1 MMRRNSLLHCITSFT
16 IVIFIVPFSSEVVL
30 LNILADIV
38 WAFQKTHNDEILPFT
53 EKEVVAD
60 EIADMSLNEKV

>member
-1 MMRRNSLLHCITSFT
+1 VKYSYRYCL
-16 IVIFIVPFSSEVVL
+16 VVS
-30 LNILADIV
+30 N
-38 WAFQKTHNDEILPFT
+38 THNDEILPFT

>member
-38 WAFQKTHNDEILPFT
+38 WSFQKTHDEILPFT
-53 EKEVVAD
+53 EKEAVAD